1 MTVPDVYNAIMVP
14 GALLLI
20 YVSQQASH
28 DQTCDRD
35 RIWIRWA
42 RRGSFYATALA
53 GLNSVAD
60 AMSQLSMLILIVCA
74 LCIVAV
80 NAITLHLRETNND
93 HLDGSAILAKGKA
106 VDTGDDGLL
115 VKSHKKIR
123 VVR

>member
-20 YVSQQASH
+20 YVSQQALH
-28 DQTCDRD
+28 DQTCVRD

-74 LCIVAV
+74 ICIVAV
-80 NAITLHLRETNND
+80 NAITLHLRETND

-106 VDTGDDGLL
+106 VGTGDDGMR
-115 VKSHKKIR
+115 KKIR
-123 VVR
+123 AVR

>member
-28 DQTCDRD
+28 DQTCVRD

-74 LCIVAV
+74 ICIVAV
-80 NAITLHLRETNND
+80 NAITLHLRETDD

-106 VDTGDDGLL
+106 VGTGDDGLL

>member
-28 DQTCDRD
+28 DRTCVRD

-53 GLNSVAD
+53 GLYSVAD
-60 AMSQLSMLILIVCA
+60 AMSQRSMLILIVCA

-80 NAITLHLRETNND
+80 NAITLHLRETND

-106 VDTGDDGLL
+106 VGTGDDGLL

>member
-1 MTVPDVYNAIMVP
+1 MTVPEVYNAIMVP

-20 YVSQQASH
+20 YVSQQALH
-28 DQTCDRD
+28 DQTCVRD

-74 LCIVAV
+74 ICIVAV
-80 NAITLHLRETNND
+80 NAIALHLRETND

-106 VDTGDDGLL
+106 AGTGDDGLL

-123 VVR
+123 AVR

>member
-20 YVSQQASH
+20 YVIQQASH
-28 DQTCDRD
+28 DQTCVRD
-35 RIWIRWA
+35 RIWIKWA

-80 NAITLHLRETNND
+80 NAITLHLRETND

-106 VDTGDDGLL
+106 AGTGDDGLL

>member
-1 MTVPDVYNAIMVP
+1 MTIIEVYDAIMVP

-28 DQTCDRD
+28 DQTCTSD

-42 RRGSFYATALA
+42 RRGSFYATSLA

-60 AMSQLSMLILIVCA
+60 NMSQLSMLILIVSA

-80 NAITLHLRETNND
+80 NAITLHLRETND
-93 HLDGSAILAKGKA
+93 PLDGKTILAKAKA
-106 VDTGDDGLL
+106 ANANADGLL

-123 VVR
+123 AIR

>member
-1 MTVPDVYNAIMVP
+1 MTVTEVYNAIMVP